1 MIKFPF
7 ENKNISLNKIAIII
21 NNNKQL
27 TYGELS
33 QRVSDISDLIISR
46 AICLIKGSNDLE
58 SLLIYLACLKK
69 QTVAIL
75 IDENTK
81 ESSFEKIIKNF
92 RPNYIFSNKKNL
104 ENIMYK
110 KIQNQ
115 FIDNFFVNK
124 KFVNK
129 KINKDIALLI
139 STSGST
145 GSVKFAKLSYENL
158 KSNAINIIDYL
169 KISQSDCTIT
179 NLPMHY
185 SYGLS
190 IINTHIYSGAKIIL
204 TNKGLIDKELINLIK
219 KYPITNLNGDTST
232 ACLLTTPADPTRVE
246 SSLAPPFCIASSKT
260 CNGFLPFTT

>member
-7 ENKNISLNKIAIII
+7 DNKNISLNKIAIII
-21 NNNKQL
+21 NKNKQL
-27 TYGELS
+27 TYSELS
-33 QRVSDISDLIISR
+33 QRVSDISNLIISR
-46 AICLIKGSNDLE
+46 SICLIKGSNDLE
-58 SLLIYLACLKK
+58 SLLIYLACLRKK
-69 QTVAIL
+69 TVAIL

-81 ESSFEKIIKNF
+81 ASSFEKIIKNF
-92 RPNYIFSNKKNL
+92 RPNYIFCNKKNL

-110 KIQNQ
+110 KIHNQ
-115 FIDNFFVNK
+115 FLDNFFVNK

-169 KISQSDCTIT
+169 KISQTDCTIT
-179 NLPMHY
+179 NLPMYY

-204 TNKGLIDKELINLIK
+204 TNKGLIDKELITLI
-219 KYPITNLNGDTST
+219 
-232 ACLLTTPADPTRVE
+232 C
-246 SSLAPPFCIASSKT
+246 F
-260 CNGFLPFTT
+260 